1 MLSRLLIARSR
12 RTCPTYQERLSMR
25 LRLSLAVVAL
35 ASLAFALSAADIPS
49 PRAARTP
56 APYPRMLTPV
66 SPLPHPALHREV
78 TAAPAP
84 RNYNLPAPRHQIAPL
99 IDHYIDAAIAE
110 AGVTPAE
117 QADDETLIRRVTLDL
132 VGRIPTTGEVNDYVQ
147 SSNPRK
153 RAALVDRLMEAPA
166 FARHQ
171 ASLFEAMFNPEGSRR
186 GGVALRDYLTSAIR
200 DRKSWDVVFREMM
213 LPDETDP
220 TLKGAAEFIRARVA
234 DADKL
239 ANDTSVAFFGVNVSC
254 AQCHNHPLVA
264 DWTQDHFYGMK
275 MFLARTFDN
284 GGFLGEHSYGAI
296 KYKPTKGPERT
307 AKMMF
312 LTGRVVEEAKE
323 PSAAEMRAEKTAI
336 DRAKSARIPTPTPKF
351 SARAKLV
358 EVSLSDGNVD
368 FFAKNIVNRMWHRFF
383 GTGLVNPIDQM
394 HSANSPS
401 HPALLAALARDV
413 IASGYNLRWLMRG
426 IVMSRAYS
434 RSSKYDSNPPDG
446 SLFAVAKL
454 KPMTPLQLATSL
466 KIAATDPSSLE
477 GKPEEVERK
486 LEQQESSA
494 RGLAALLAQPTDNFQ
509 IGVGEALLFSNR
521 DRIFKEYLTDSPG
534 STLGRVKTMTDSRRA
549 VELLVKAA
557 YGRSA
562 TAEESKALM
571 AYVAKR
577 KGREPEA
584 YQQILWALVTAPEFR
599 FSY

>member
-1 MLSRLLIARSR
+1 
-12 RTCPTYQERLSMR
+12 MR
-25 LRLSLAVVAL
+25 LRLFLTAAFF

-49 PRAARTP
+49 ARAIRTP
-56 APYPRMLTPV
+56 APSPRALLFV
-66 SPLPHPALHREV
+66 APLPRPALVREV
-78 TAAPAP
+78 SVAPAP
-84 RNYNLPAPRHQIAPL
+84 RNYDMPAPRHQIAPL

-117 QADDETLIRRVTLDL
+117 QADDATLIRRLTLDL
-132 VGRIPTTGEVNDYVQ
+132 VGRIPTTVEVDAYLHSTDPN
-147 SSNPRK
+147 K
-153 RAALVDRLMEAPA
+153 RVALVDRLIESPA

-171 ASLFEAMFNPEGSRR
+171 AALFEVMFNPEGNRR
-186 GGVALRDYLTSAIR
+186 GGAALRDYLTSAVR
-200 DRKSWDVVFREMM
+200 DGKPWDAMFREMM
-213 LPDETDP
+213 MPDETDP
-220 TLKGAAEFIRARVA
+220 ALKGAAEFIRGRVT

-284 GGFLGEHSYGAI
+284 GGFLGEHGYGAI

-312 LTGRVVEEAKE
+312 LTGTVVEDAKE
-323 PSAAEMRAEKTAI
+323 PTAAEMRAEKMAI
-336 DRAKSARIPTPTPKF
+336 DRAKSARTPPPAPKF

-358 EVSLSDGNVD
+358 EVALTHGNLD

-383 GTGLVNPIDQM
+383 GAGLVNPLDQM
-394 HSANSPS
+394 HSANVPS
-401 HPALLAALARDV
+401 HPELLTTLARDMV
-413 IASGYNLRWLMRG
+413 AGGYSLKWLTRG
-426 IVMSRAYS
+426 LVMSRSYS

-446 SLFAVAKL
+446 NLFAVAKL

-466 KIAATDPSSLE
+466 KIASIDPALFE
-477 GKPEEVERK
+477 GKPEDAERK
-486 LEQQESSA
+486 LEQLESSA

-509 IGVGEALLFSNR
+509 IGVGEALLFSNGE
-521 DRIFKEYLTDSPG
+521 RIFKEYLTDNPG
-534 STLGRVKTMTDSRRA
+534 STLGRVRAMTDSKHA
-549 VELLVKAA
+549 VEFLVKAA

-571 AYVAKR
+571 AYVARR

-584 YQQILWALVTAPEFR
+584 YRQILWALVTAPEFR